1 MTSRAFTVFVDD
13 DEPCSKKSLPKPLTR
28 TPTLVDPIDSSE
40 AGPSSVSANE
50 KENLHPYN
58 GSRMALANA
67 LGSKRKSSVL
77 VTKLHNPPQ
86 SKKLKKEDSAEAPTK
101 KRKLASSDSSESISK
116 PRKVTRRR
124 KASELPIVVEEVKEK
139 EVKVEVAVE
148 DNKDEKLARRLSQ
161 SEINSRCYELTV
173 SPLANV
179 SEAFSQPSTPTKP
192 RRVAKSV
199 SKVCLLLGLLRMIAY
214 HPL

>member
-13 DEPCSKKSLPKPLTR
+13 DEPCPKKPAPKPLTR
-28 TPTLVDPIDSSE
+28 TPTLVDPIHSFE
-40 AGPSSVSANE
+40 AGPSSISANE

-58 GSRMALANA
+58 GSRMSLNNA

-101 KRKLASSDSSESISK
+101 KRKLASSGSTDSVTK

-124 KASELPIVVEEVKEK
+124 KASELAIVEEEVKLEEK
-139 EVKVEVAVE
+139 PE
-148 DNKDEKLARRLSQ
+148 DEKDEKLAKRLSQ
-161 SEINSRCYELTV
+161 SEINSRCYDLTV

-192 RRVAKSV
+192 RPAKTV
-199 SKVCLLLGLLRMIAY
+199 SKVCHLFDLL
-214 HPL
+214 